1 MNNEKKE
8 FKDAIKELR
17 GDFKTAVKD
26 KKRWLVCAIELLLAG
41 AVILIDFIT
50 KILIYNHCDEKGDI
64 ILIPKVLR
72 FTAVENTG
80 ASFGIFQN
88 QTAALT
94 IVSAICAILLVIFIF
109 YSYPRRNKLLRAS
122 LIMITGGAIGN
133 LIDRIAL
140 GFVRDFVYFELIDFA
155 VFNFADSFL
164 TVGTALLIIYVLFF
178 FGKEEEEKHKKKLKE
193 SAQNAEQPTETAERE
208 STDTQASPD
217 KE

>member
-1 MNNEKKE
+1 
-8 FKDAIKELR
+8 
-17 GDFKTAVKD
+17 
-26 KKRWLVCAIELLLAG
+26 
-41 AVILIDFIT
+41 
-50 KILIYNHCDEKGDI
+50 
-64 ILIPKVLR
+64 
-72 FTAVENTG
+72 
-80 ASFGIFQN
+80 
-88 QTAALT
+88 
-94 IVSAICAILLVIFIF
+94 
-109 YSYPRRNKLLRAS
+109 
-122 LIMITGGAIGN
+122 MITGGAIGN

-178 FGKEEEEKHKKKLKE
+178 FGKEEEEEHKKKLKE